1 MTTYRRNKRKRD
13 LERWIIATYGIN
25 RLEEVTNQL
34 ENGYMPTINKEE
46 EKPC

>member
-34 ENGYMPTINKEE
+34 ENGYMPKINNQE
-46 EKPC
+46 EKS